1 MPIPKRLLRPAA
13 WAIALAF
20 AQAAHA
26 FDPFVVRDIRV
37 EGVQRTEPGTV
48 FGYLPLRVGE
58 TLTEEKAAAAVRALY
73 ATGFFTDVRLEA
85 EGDVLV
91 VAVEERPAI
100 GAIEI
105 TGTKEFDRDTVL
117 RGMRD
122 VGVAESRIYDRAAL
136 ERAEQE
142 LKRQYLARG
151 LYGVQVTSTVT
162 PLERNRVSIAIAV
175 DEGQVARIA
184 DVRIVGNQAF
194 TDRVLLNELKLS
206 KPTWLSWY
214 TKNDQYSRERLA
226 GDLEALRSFYLNRG
240 YLEFNIDST
249 QVSITPD
256 RREIVVTINI
266 SEGQQFRVS
275 GFKFGG
281 ELMGREDELT
291 RLVQLKAG
299 DVFSGE
305 RLSATTKAISD
316 RLGELGYAFA
326 NVNAV
331 PQVDRDK
338 RTAEFTLLVDP
349 GRRVYVRRINISGN
363 TRTRDE
369 VVRREFRQ
377 FEGAWYDAE
386 RIRLSRQRVNR
397 LGYFKSAE
405 IGTQPV
411 PDAPDQVDVNMTVE
425 ERPTGAFLIGAGISS
440 TEKLILTGSIS
451 QQNFLGTGKSL
462 DLSVNTSR
470 VFRTIS
476 LSQTDPYFTPDGISR
491 SFDLYTRLFDASRL
505 ALGNYRIRT
514 TGAGVRF
521 GIPYTEFDRIS
532 FGIIAENT
540 ELDLAA
546 GAPTRFVNYVNSFGR
561 SSTGLIGTVGWSR
574 DTRDNALAPTRG
586 RLQNASFEATLPVAD
601 LRYWRASY
609 AQQWFIPVSRDYTL
623 ALNGD
628 VGFGRGF
635 AGRDYPLFKNFYAG
649 GIGTVRGY
657 SPFSLGPRDTDGRP
671 TGGNIRV
678 VGSAEF
684 IFPFPGTGNDRSLRS
699 FVFFDAGNVFTTS
712 AFVDGRSSGFSI
724 GDLRY
729 STGFGLNWLSPF
741 GPLKLSLGFPLRSQP
756 GDRTQRIQFQI
767 GTGF

>member
-1 MPIPKRLLRPAA
+1 M
-13 WAIALAF
+13 F

-100 GAIEI
+100 GVIELS
-105 TGTKEFDRDTVL
+105 GTKEFDRDTVL

-162 PLERNRVSIAIAV
+162 PLERNRVAIAIAV

-184 DVRIVGNQAF
+184 DVRIVGNEAF
-194 TDRVLLNELKLS
+194 SDRVLRNELKLS
-206 KPTWLSWY
+206 TPTWFSWY

-266 SEGQQFRVS
+266 TEGQQFRVS
-275 GFKFGG
+275 GFTFGG
-281 ELMGREDELT
+281 ELLGREEELGK
-291 RLVQLKAG
+291 LVQLKAG

-305 RLSATTKAISD
+305 RLSATTKAITD

-331 PQVDRDK
+331 PQIDRDK
-338 RTAEFTLLVDP
+338 RTADFTLLVDP

-405 IGTQPV
+405 IATQPV
-411 PDAPDQVDVNMTVE
+411 PDAPDQVDVNMAVE
-425 ERPTGAFLIGAGISS
+425 ERPTGAFLIGAGVSS

-470 VFRTIS
+470 VFRTIT
-476 LSQTDPYFTPDGISR
+476 LSQTDPYFTRDGISR

-505 ALGNYRIRT
+505 ALGDYRIRT

-532 FGIIAENT
+532 FGVVAENT
-540 ELDLAA
+540 ELDL
-546 GAPTRFVNYVNSFGR
+546 GPTAPTRFVNYVNSFGR
-561 SSTGLIGTVGWSR
+561 SSTGLIGTIGWSR

-586 RLQNASFEATLPVAD
+586 RLQSASVEATFPVAD

-609 AQQWFIPVSRDYTL
+609 AHQWFVPIGRDYTL

-657 SPFSLGPRDTDGRP
+657 SPFSLGPKDTDGRP

-684 IFPFPGTGNDRSLRS
+684 VFPFPGTGNDRTLRS
-699 FVFFDAGNVFTTS
+699 FVFFDAGNVFTTQD
-712 AFVDGRSSGFSI
+712 FVDGRESGFSI
-724 GDLRY
+724 SDLRY
-729 STGFGLNWLSPF
+729 STGIGMNWLSPF
-741 GPLKLSLGFPLRSQP
+741 GPLKLSLGFPLRSRP